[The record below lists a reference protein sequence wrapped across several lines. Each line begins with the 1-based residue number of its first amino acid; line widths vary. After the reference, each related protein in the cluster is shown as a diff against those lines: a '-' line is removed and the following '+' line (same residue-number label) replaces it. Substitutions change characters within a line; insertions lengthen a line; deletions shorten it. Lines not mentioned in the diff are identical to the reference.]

1 MNWNRYHERKPN
13 VVQQSPSSASW
24 DMGQRLS
31 WIIIWFILHV
41 RFFFLFRE
49 RLYHERSH
57 TKPNSADFELGRLR
71 ACMGDEPDARKH
83 FEMIL
88 SGKVPEVNA
97 AGRKGKYSLE
107 VRLFLSVFWL
117 FVVLKEVLL

>member
-1 MNWNRYHERKPN
+1 M
-13 VVQQSPSSASW
+13 QQSPSSASW
-24 DMGQRLS
+24 DTGQRSS

-41 RFFFLFRE
+41 RFFFFFFVKDFIT
-49 RLYHERSH
+49 H
-57 TKPNSADFELGRLR
+57 KPNFADFELGRLR

-107 VRLFLSVFWL
+107 VRLFPTVFWL